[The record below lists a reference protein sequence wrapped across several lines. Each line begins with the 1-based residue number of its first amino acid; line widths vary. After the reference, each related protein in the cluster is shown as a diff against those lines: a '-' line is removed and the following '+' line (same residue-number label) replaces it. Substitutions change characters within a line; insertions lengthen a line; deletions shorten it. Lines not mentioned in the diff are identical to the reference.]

1 MDTIPQEVIKYLEAN
16 EGFRWAG
23 PICRAVHDLTGHKE
37 DVISRR
43 LREMENKGIIEKDK
57 QQIDGKGPKC
67 VLYRLKPIPKPAT
80 GALMTL
86 EVKQLSFN

>member
-43 LREMENKGIIEKDK
+43 FREKEKK
-57 QQIDGKGPKC
+57 KIDGKGPNC